1 MIPSRTA
8 FLLTACSFLALA
20 PIAAAQT
27 SPAAK
32 PVAAASAYK
41 APRTSSGQ
49 PSFEGVWGGEYFL
62 PLESASNTP
71 NLTTDEAG
79 SQAAKKAMIA
89 QLSAIPAIGELDP
102 EVIPGL
108 QRSNGLAIVRGE
120 RRTRAVVLPAD
131 GKIPYT
137 PAARGQSMSGFFTL
151 GPMDNPE
158 QRPTMERCLTGFALP
173 PIAAPGNNLMRIVQT
188 PTHVVLHSE
197 YNSDLRLVPF
207 AAEHKAPM
215 FRTWLGDSIARWDGD
230 TLVIETINMPKQ
242 DRVRLFP
249 PMLVPE
255 TAKITERL
263 TRIADGELLYQ
274 YTIEDPSAFTAPWL
288 AEYSM
293 HAAKSPTY
301 EFACHEGNY
310 SLPNIMRS
318 QRVME
323 ERAAAKAAAAAKP
336 IPVSAKPKTP

>member
-1 MIPSRTA
+1 MNTRLSIASIAALGA
-8 FLLTACSFLALA
+8 FLAPMALA
-20 PIAAAQT
+20 QTPVPATAPSKASAAAI
-27 SPAAK
+27 
-32 PVAAASAYK
+32 AYK
-41 APRTSSGQ
+41 GPRTSFGA
-49 PSFEGVWGGEYFL
+49 PSIEGVWGGDYFL
-62 PLESASNTP
+62 PLESAPNLP

-79 SQAAKKAMIA
+79 SRAAKKAMIA

-108 QRSNGLAIVRGE
+108 ERSDGLAIVRGE
-120 RRTRAVVLPAD
+120 RRTRAVVSPAD

-158 QRPTMERCLTGFALP
+158 QRPTMERCLTGFAIP
-173 PIAAPGNNLMRIVQT
+173 PIATPGNNLMRIVQT

-197 YNSDLRLVPF
+197 YNSDLRIVPF
-207 AAEHKAPM
+207 ASQHKPPM

-230 TLVIETINMPKQ
+230 TLVVETINLPKN

-255 TAKITERL
+255 TSKVTERF

-288 AEYSM
+288 AEYSL
-293 HAAKSPTY
+293 HTAKSPTY

-318 QRVME
+318 ERVKE
-323 ERAAAKAAAAAKP
+323 ERAAAKAAATAA
-336 IPVSAKPKTP
+336 ATPKQ